1 MHTRRW
7 KQNVKEVG
15 FVFLVLLLLLHK
27 NGAKRGK
34 SEMLRDSGGISIVRD
49 DVSHAYTYIYTVAF
63 GNKVIFCSPSYVS
76 RDPLHLL
83 YDIDHKHA
91 VISFLPI
98 IMMLLL

>member
-49 DVSHAYTYIYTVAF
+49 DVSHACTYTLLPLVTRLSSAAHHMYLVIHCIYCMT
-63 GNKVIFCSPSYVS
+63 
-76 RDPLHLL
+76 
-83 YDIDHKHA
+83 
-91 VISFLPI
+91 
-98 IMMLLL
+98 